1 MDDSASALDYA
12 TDARLRVAL
21 RSLDST
27 VFIVSQRAASVMHS
41 DLILVLDGGKA
52 VAMGRH
58 EELLKSCDIYREI
71 YSTQFRDAKE
81 AQA

>member
-1 MDDSASALDYA
+1 
-12 TDARLRVAL
+12 
-21 RSLDST
+21 
-27 VFIVSQRAASVMHS
+27 MHS